1 MGNPKK
7 WVPRSCWRMKCE
19 KKAKKA
25 KNHVKMVSRS
35 VIRANDLFHQLSVP
49 IKFYIY
55 VKNYGESEKRVP
67 RSCWLRKREKK
78 KQKWQKSFEN
88 AF

>member
-7 WVPRSCWRMKCE
+7 WVSRSCWRKKCE

-35 VIRANDLFHQLSVP
+35 VIWANDLFHQLSVP

-67 RSCWLRKREKK
+67 RSCWLRKHEKK
-78 KQKWQKSFEN
+78 KQKWQKSFKN

>member
-7 WVPRSCWRMKCE
+7 WVPRSCWRSKCK

-25 KNHVKMVSRS
+25 KNHVKMASRS
-35 VIRANDLFHQLSVP
+35 VFWANDLFYQLSAP

-55 VKNYGESEKRVP
+55 VKNYGESEKKGP
-67 RSCWLRKREKK
+67 KK
-78 KQKWQKSFEN
+78 LLAQET
-88 AF
+88 